1 MQDMRHSKPHS
12 KVTRRLAV
20 ALPAICL
27 ALLLPGCA
35 TNPATGDTD
44 IVLMSE
50 KQEIKLGR
58 EAHEK
63 MMAEGAAYEDEK
75 VQAYVDRIGQDLA
88 KNSDRPDISYT
99 FTVIDNENINA
110 FALPGGYIYIN
121 RGLMIY
127 METEAELAAVLSH
140 EIGHVTARHAV
151 RQQTANAANSVLA
164 QLAYATTRSS
174 DLAQASNMYGT
185 SLVRG
190 YGREHELEA
199 DSEGAA
205 YLHNTGYDPNAL
217 LEVIGVLKDQ
227 EQYNRVKAQ
236 TAGKKPQAYHGLFA
250 THPRNDRR
258 LQQVIRTAS
267 ELPPAEN
274 PRQPDP
280 VEFREMMEG
289 LAYGK
294 SSTSAQRE
302 EDRFYHNKLGFT
314 FAYPEGWIV
323 DRGSKSIVAR
333 RADDGAKITLTMQRA
348 DKTKSAR
355 VFLDEKMNAP
365 KLFQSEPLSQAGLN
379 GHTGVT
385 PATGGEQPR
394 RVAVLTRGG
403 LSYMFDG
410 EVADLDEFTTED
422 AHFLEIIESFRP
434 MKKSEREGKKQQYVH
449 WIQADSSTTYASL
462 ARQVRIPDAE
472 NQLRLM
478 NGHYPSGEPR
488 PGDWIKVI
496 KQDN

>member
-1 MQDMRHSKPHS
+1 MLARTE
-12 KVTRRLAV
+12 KVSGDKAGLHLAQ
-20 ALPAICL
+20 ALSVLAL
-27 ALLLPGCA
+27 ALLIPGCA
-35 TNPATGDTD
+35 TNPATGGTD

-50 KQEIKLGR
+50 SQEIKMGR

-63 MMAEGAAYEDEK
+63 MMAEGAAYDDEK
-75 VQAYVDRIGQDLA
+75 VQAYIDRVGQDLA
-88 KNSDRPDISYT
+88 KNSDRPDIDYT

-127 METEAELAAVLSH
+127 MDNEAELAAVLSH

-164 QLAYATTRSS
+164 QLAYVTTRSS

-199 DSEGAA
+199 DSEGAE

-217 LEVIGVLKDQ
+217 LQVIGVLKDQ

-236 TAGKKPQAYHGLFA
+236 AAGKKPQSYHGLFA
-250 THPRNDRR
+250 THPRNDKR

-267 ELPPAEN
+267 DLPPPEN
-274 PRQPDP
+274 PKRPDP
-280 VEFREMMEG
+280 AEFRDMMEG

-294 SSTSAQRE
+294 SSTTAQRQD
-302 EDRFYHNKLGFT
+302 DRFYHNKLGFT
-314 FAYPEGWIV
+314 FAFPEGWTV
-323 DRGSKSIVAR
+323 ERGSKAIVTTSE
-333 RADDGAKITLTMQRA
+333 DESAKITLTMQRT

-355 VFLDEKMNAP
+355 AFLDEKLNAP
-365 KLFQSEPLSQAGLN
+365 KLFQSEPLSQSGLE

-385 PATGGEQPR
+385 SATSGEKPR

-403 LSYMFDG
+403 LSYLFEG
-410 EVADLDEFTTED
+410 EVTDTSDFDTED
-422 AHFLEIIESFRP
+422 ARFLEVIESFRP
-434 MKKSEREGKKQQYVH
+434 MKKSEREGKKQQYIH
-449 WIQADSSTTYASL
+449 WIQADSTTTYAKL

-496 KQDN
+496 KQ